1 MSNVVDGH
9 YEALFH
15 DLRAGKLDLL
25 FGVLRRPDWA
35 FDVKEEVLF
44 PNPYVVVARRGHPL
58 GSRATLRLDDLDVM
72 SVSRARR
79 APVAGP
85 REAVPPEFR

>member
-1 MSNVVDGH
+1 MT
-9 YEALFH
+9 
-15 DLRAGKLDLL
+15 RLL
-25 FGVLRRPDWA
+25 MLVT
-35 FDVKEEVLF
+35 
-44 PNPYVVVARRGHPL
+44 L
-58 GSRATLRLDDLDVM
+58 GLDVM

>member
-1 MSNVVDGH
+1 MPPTLLTKIVGAADDG
-9 YEALFH
+9 
-15 DLRAGKLDLL
+15 DLRKLHRTLIKEKPPRGLSTAIDRLISREGISGSGGAGLKPV
-25 FGVLRRPDWA
+25 FSVCP
-35 FDVKEEVLF
+35 
-44 PNPYVVVARRGHPL
+44 
-58 GSRATLRLDDLDVM
+58 LDVM